1 MTKYF
6 PPIRDRLTEELIEIA
21 NCKDE
26 NIWQKEATNQAQKEL
41 IRRNVSQEQQQIII
55 SKKNALLD
63 KKHKAELERLEKNKT
78 ESYTVFEMIFLFIF
92 GPIIFFNTSF
102 FSNYHT
108 IFTLRSENYFL
119 KFKQRIIIFILS
131 FSTWI
136 LYTNYSF
143 KKSEQKRLEEIEKID
158 ISDWKKLHGYD

>member
-1 MTKYF
+1 
-6 PPIRDRLTEELIEIA
+6 
-21 NCKDE
+21 
-26 NIWQKEATNQAQKEL
+26 
-41 IRRNVSQEQQQIII
+41 
-55 SKKNALLD
+55 LLD